1 MAELAAVALH
11 HAEQG
16 ELFSDYVFCLFFFL
30 FLCKI
35 FFTIYFEIHYHL

>member
-16 ELFSDYVFCLFFFL
+16 ELFSDYVFCLFFSFSL
-30 FLCKI
+30 QNI
-35 FFTIYFEIHYHL
+35 FY

>member
-16 ELFSDYVFCLFFFL
+16 ELFSDYVFCLFFSFSL
-30 FLCKI
+30 QNI
-35 FFTIYFEIHYHL
+35 FYYIF